1 MHFCI
6 FSKQL
11 PRAFPYFLSH
21 KAYQKARPAM
31 PCLHASIF
39 HLERQ
44 LDQHRQGAAH
54 CTMKKCLK
62 ILLKSLKILILIR
75 SESFTAEDSKSV
87 VFLAKNEHFQSK
99 I

>member
-1 MHFCI
+1 
-6 FSKQL
+6 
-11 PRAFPYFLSH
+11 
-21 KAYQKARPAM
+21 M

-54 CTMKKCLK
+54 CTMKNKKWLK

-75 SESFTAEDSKSV
+75 SESFTTEDSKSV
-87 VFLAKNEHFQSK
+87 VFLAKNERFQSK

>member
-1 MHFCI
+1 
-6 FSKQL
+6 
-11 PRAFPYFLSH
+11 
-21 KAYQKARPAM
+21 M

-54 CTMKKCLK
+54 CTMKKGLK

-75 SESFTAEDSKSV
+75 SESFSTEDSKLV
-87 VFLAKNEHFQSK
+87 AFHAINKHFQTK
-99 I
+99 IGHAFRR